1 MSEFGSDTN
10 DTNEGFDDMD
20 DTEEGYDGSESFDW
34 GGTDLEGPSH
44 PTDAHETIHS
54 IEAPNNLEGSDIG
67 RSASRDL
74 GGSNGTDLGGRQTNR
89 EGFAMDGGSDFSIN
103 QILDTPRATD
113 SRIEAQQS
121 LETMHR
127 QSNEVI
133 LSKYG
138 DRLDEQAQTRMQ
150 EGTRL
155 YAVDD
160 LGRGVSG
167 VHSLDTSHP
176 TPALKVAMNNETQMR
191 CTDMHENLH
200 NASFHEQTVEY
211 NKDTGLYHIEQRVGN
226 HHVSYD
232 VNENGGQL
240 NIRESDRALNEA
252 ITHNRTLDCLSE
264 SDAQYAD
271 ARSGYRDAADMT
283 KELEGIIGSD
293 AIDSSYFQGQDT
305 LREAMES
312 LVPGSYER
320 FSSNL
325 EEMTYSHS
333 LTDRAI
339 ASIDNS
345 HLLSELQ
352 EAKEKADPDG
362 KTTA

>member
-1 MSEFGSDTN
+1 MSEFGSDIN
-10 DTNEGFDDMD
+10 DTNEGFDDID
-20 DTEEGYDGSESFDW
+20 DTEEGSDASESFDW
-34 GGTDLEGPSH
+34 GGCDPESLSGINDSHETVHSIDGSHSLEGR
-44 PTDAHETIHS
+44 ERGHS
-54 IEAPNNLEGSDIG
+54 S
-67 RSASRDL
+67 
-74 GGSNGTDLGGRQTNR
+74 GTLDSSELDGRQTNR
-89 EGFAMDGGSDFSIN
+89 EGFAMDNGSDFAIN
-103 QILDTPRATD
+103 QILDTPRVTD
-113 SRIEAQQS
+113 SRMEAQQS
-121 LETMHR
+121 LETMHK

-138 DRLDEQAQTRMQ
+138 DRLDEQARTRMQ

-155 YAVDD
+155 YAVDY

-167 VHSLDTSHP
+167 VHNLDTSHP
-176 TPALKVAMNNETQMR
+176 TPALKVAMNSETQMR

-211 NKDTGLYHIEQRVGN
+211 NKETGLYHIEQRVGS

-232 VNENGGQL
+232 VNESGERL
-240 NIRESDRALNEA
+240 NIKELDRALNEA

-271 ARSGYRDAADMT
+271 ARSGYRDAADMA
-283 KELEGIIGSD
+283 KELEGILGKD
-293 AIDSSYFQGQDT
+293 AIDGSYFQGQDT
-305 LREAMES
+305 MREAMEA

-333 LTDRAI
+333 LTDKAI

-352 EAKEKADPDG
+352 EAKAKAEAKG

>member
-10 DTNEGFDDMD
+10 DTNDGFDDID
-20 DTEEGYDGSESFDW
+20 DTEEGSDASEGFDW
-34 GGTDLEGPSH
+34 GDSDLESMSI
-44 PTDAHETIHS
+44 TDVHETVHS
-54 IEAPNNLEGSDIG
+54 IEGTHSLEGRESG
-67 RSASRDL
+67 RSSTTLD
-74 GGSNGTDLGGRQTNR
+74 STEPGGRQTNR
-89 EGFAMDGGSDFSIN
+89 EGFAMDSGSDFAIN
-103 QILDTPRATD
+103 QILDTTGVTD
-113 SRIEAQQS
+113 SRMEAQQS
-121 LETMHR
+121 LETMHK

-133 LSKYG
+133 LNHYG
-138 DRLDEQAQTRMQ
+138 DRLDEQARTRMQ

-167 VHSLDTSHP
+167 VHNLDTSHP

-200 NASFHEQTVEY
+200 NSSFHEQTVEY
-211 NKDTGLYHIEQRVGN
+211 SKETGLYHIEQRVGS

-232 VNENGGQL
+232 VNENGEWL

-252 ITHNRTLDCLSE
+252 ITHNRTLECLSE

-271 ARSGYRDAADMT
+271 ERSGYRDAADT
-283 KELEGIIGSD
+283 ARELEKIIGKD

-305 LREAMES
+305 MREVMES
-312 LVPGSYER
+312 LIPGSYER

-325 EEMTYSHS
+325 EKMTYSHS
-333 LTDRAI
+333 LTDKAI
-339 ASIDNS
+339 ASIDNG
-345 HLLSELQ
+345 HLLSELREVKAKA
-352 EAKEKADPDG
+352 EAEG